1 MGSRWMQE
9 AFRCRSSRR
18 SCTWPANSGAFCGL
32 RRPFKFRRF
41 MWHRKS
47 GCKSWQRQFSASS
60 RSHHHCLLTS
70 LSHSHHLDGRGAASK
85 SCDFTNSSD
94 LTEKKHPIS
103 KETTQLSIV
112 AKLPAKCCTPHH
124 DWKPF
129 SHRWVPEERWL
140 PVKDRVVGNRYI
152 FATVGQFDIMHR
164 FDKQR
169 LHALLQKWN
178 AIRLNDKHF
187 TGHNIYKIQAITTL
201 LYIYIRIDLY
211 CYCMLLHNPAPD
223 RNLLEQPNLL
233 DSPGFVLALWTC
245 HSLQS
250 QSCTANH
257 GYNGYDLGKHFETH
271 RNEGKSKEKKHMSNV
286 SETGIVELASALLAF
301 WLCSSVQTRKHL
313 TIPSARY
320 CALLSYTVM
329 K

>member
-1 MGSRWMQE
+1 M
-9 AFRCRSSRR
+9 
-18 SCTWPANSGAFCGL
+18 
-32 RRPFKFRRF
+32 
-41 MWHRKS
+41 
-47 GCKSWQRQFSASS
+47 
-60 RSHHHCLLTS
+60 TS
-70 LSHSHHLDGRGAASK
+70 TSQV
-85 SCDFTNSSD
+85 
-94 LTEKKHPIS
+94 
-103 KETTQLSIV
+103 TTYT
-112 AKLPAKCCTPHH
+112 KY
-124 DWKPF
+124 KP
-129 SHRWVPEERWL
+129 
-140 PVKDRVVGNRYI
+140 
-152 FATVGQFDIMHR
+152 
-164 FDKQR
+164 
-169 LHALLQKWN
+169 LQP
-178 AIRLNDKHF
+178 
-187 TGHNIYKIQAITTL
+187 Y
-201 LYIYIRIDLY
+201 YIYIDLY